1 MRPPPP
7 RPPDLFSPS
16 TRLFSGRP
24 LWSSERSTS
33 TSPRRDGE
41 VGLKCFRAISGEP
54 RRDVDG
60 LPLLQGHDPLLA
72 VRAPA
77 GAAAEA
83 LGLTLLNQGVDLGY
97 LDLEQFFN
105 GDGDLFLG
113 GVQGYLEHNLVL

>member
-41 VGLKCFRAISGEP
+41 VGLKVFRAMSLEP
-54 RRDVDG
+54 RGDVDG
-60 LPLLQGHDPLLA
+60 LALLQGHNRLLE
-72 VRAPA
+72 VRTPA
-77 GAAAEA
+77 RTAAEP
-83 LGLTLLNQGVDLGY
+83 LGLALLDQGVDLGH
-97 LDLEQFFN
+97 LDLEQLLD
-105 GDGDLFLG
+105 GDGDLLLG
-113 GVQGYLEHNLVL
+113 GVHGHLENHL